1 MQDGDLDDTDEDSK
15 PIIKVK
21 KDATSDLVVEPNV
34 KSEDP
39 LIAKEDKLSGI
50 QVVSTNG
57 SAKHNNNSD
66 KESSEPKFT
75 KVSSW
80 QKVQACTLKTFNRM
94 KRRIGFL
101 IYQFVLPAI
110 QVIFMAFCCEIYFE
124 KCFVLG
130 VIVLLGHRSRSQRTA
145 NCHCQR

>member
-1 MQDGDLDDTDEDSK
+1 MQDGDLDETDEDAK

-21 KDATSDLVVEPNV
+21 KDTTSDLVIEPNV

-39 LIAKEDKLSGI
+39 LIAKEDKL
-50 QVVSTNG
+50 NG
-57 SAKHNNNSD
+57 VQIVTSNGTAKHNNNSD
-66 KESSEPKFT
+66 KTSSEPKFT

-110 QVIFMAFCCEIYFE
+110 QVRISNDE
-124 KCFVLG
+124 
-130 VIVLLGHRSRSQRTA
+130 
-145 NCHCQR
+145 

>member
-110 QVIFMAFCCEIYFE
+110 QVILMQTVAGSHLFT
-124 KCFVLG
+124 FVKNRYQIEFNALQFH
-130 VIVLLGHRSRSQRTA
+130 IFF
-145 NCHCQR
+145 